1 MMPDSAERL
10 SSALTGRYTI
20 ERKLGEG
27 GMATVYLAEDVK
39 HGRRVALKV
48 LRPELAATLGPDRF
62 LREVRVTANLRHPH
76 VLPLFDSGEA
86 DGFLYYVMPYVE
98 GESLRE
104 RLTRE
109 GDLPIA
115 DAVRIL
121 SEVVDALAEAH
132 RMGVVHRD
140 IKPDNVM
147 LSGRHAAVT
156 DFGVAKAVSDA
167 TGTAATTT
175 IGLTLGTLA
184 YMAPEQALADEHI
197 DHRADIYSVGAMG
210 YEMLTGRPPFPD
222 RTPQQILAAH
232 LTESPTPIAELRDG
246 TPPGLNDILMRC
258 LEKKPADRWQT
269 AHELLSALEP
279 YAAST
284 IGAPPVPP
292 RRRRLFRIAAA
303 ALLSAVLLVAG
314 VELAPVVGSLLAS
327 RSAPSEQH
335 LAVLPL
341 QDIGGDASS
350 RAFADGIVA
359 TLTSALS
366 QLQQFHD
373 SLWVVPTS
381 EVLSHQVRSPDD
393 ANKLFGVNLAVTG
406 NLQKIGT
413 DLRLTLN
420 LINAKTLRQL
430 NSTVIDVAE
439 KGVMA
444 LQGRAVISL
453 LQMLDLQ
460 LDPTSSQ
467 ILAAGNTDDPQ
478 AYQYYAQGRGYV
490 EHRTDPNAVQKAIDA
505 FTLAVQ
511 RDSTYAAAH
520 AGLAQAYWAEYGL
533 TKESDW
539 VAKAVAEAELADSL
553 DDRLAYVLTTLGR
566 VHDGTG
572 HYTDAVEDFKRALAI
587 DPLSYEARQG
597 LATAYEHEGR
607 LDEAEQTYKRAIA
620 MRPDD
625 WSGYDALGVFYF
637 NHARYDD
644 AIVQFKKVTEINPKD
659 YLGFSD
665 LGGMYYM
672 KGMFKQAARMWEK
685 AFALGHQYT
694 VASNLGTLYY
704 VQGNYG
710 KSARAFEEALQI
722 DDHDYVIWGNLADA
736 YNQVP
741 EDTSKASATYARAVQ
756 MAEKARQVNPKD
768 AHLLAQLGHYYAM
781 LEDRAKALDATNEA
795 LALSP
800 NSPYVMYHAGA
811 TNEELGD
818 RKEAV
823 RWLAKAIANGYSRAE
838 IERQPELK
846 ELLASREF
854 AKALADAKK
863 NVGKGGPSR
872 P

>member
-1 MMPDSAERL
+1 VPDSTERL
-10 SSALTGRYTI
+10 SSALAGRYTI

-27 GMATVYLAEDVK
+27 GMATVYLAVDVK
-39 HGRRVALKV
+39 HGRKVALKV
-48 LRPELAATLGPDRF
+48 LRPELAATVGPDRF

-76 VLPLFDSGEA
+76 VLPLFDSGEVG
-86 DGFLYYVMPYVE
+86 GFLYYVMPYIE

-109 GDLPIA
+109 GELPIA

-167 TGTAATTT
+167 SGAAATTT
-175 IGLTLGTLA
+175 TGLTLGTLA
-184 YMAPEQALADEHI
+184 YMAPEQAVADEHI

-210 YEMLTGRPPFPD
+210 YEMLTGRPPFAD
-222 RTPQQILAAH
+222 RAPQQILVAH
-232 LTESPTPIAELRDG
+232 VTESPTPIAELREG
-246 TPPGLNDILMRC
+246 TPRGLNDVLMRC

-284 IGAPPVPP
+284 TGAAPVRP
-292 RRRRLFRIAAA
+292 RRRRLFKVAAA
-303 ALLSAVLLVAG
+303 TLLSAVLVVAG
-314 VELAPVVGSLLAS
+314 VELAPVVRSLLAS
-327 RSAPSEQH
+327 RSTLSEQH

-359 TLTSALS
+359 TLTSELS

-406 NLQKIGT
+406 SLQKIGT

-420 LINAKTLRQL
+420 LIDAKTLRQL
-430 NSTVIDVAE
+430 NSAVIDVAE
-439 KGVMA
+439 MGVMA
-444 LQGRAVISL
+444 LQGKAVISL

-460 LDPTSSQ
+460 LDPTSSRM
-467 ILAAGNTDDPQ
+467 LEAGNTDDPQ
-478 AYQYYAQGRGYV
+478 AYEYYAQGRGYV
-490 EHRTDPNAVQKAIDA
+490 EHRTDPNEVQKAMDA
-505 FTLAVQ
+505 FTFAVQ

-520 AGLAQAYWAEYGL
+520 AGLAQAYWAEYRL
-533 TKESDW
+533 TKNTDW
-539 VAKAVAEAELADSL
+539 APKAVAEAELANRL
-553 DDRLAYVLTTLGR
+553 DNRLAYVLTTLGR

-572 HYTDAVEDFKRALAI
+572 RYTDAVEDYNRALAI
-587 DPLSYEARQG
+587 DPLSYEARGG

-625 WSGYDALGVFYF
+625 WSGYSALGVFYF

-644 AIVQFKKVTEINPKD
+644 GIVQFKKVIELNPKD
-659 YLGFSD
+659 YLGFTN
-665 LGGMYYM
+665 LGVMYYM
-672 KGMFKQAARMWEK
+672 KGMFKQATSMFEK
-685 AFALGHQYT
+685 SFALGHQYF

-704 VQGNYG
+704 VQGEYA
-710 KSARAFEEALQI
+710 KSARYFEQALQL
-722 DDHDYVIWGNLADA
+722 DNHDYVVWGNLADA
-736 YNQVP
+736 YIQVP
-741 EDTSKASATYARAVQ
+741 GDSSKASAAYSHAIELADS
-756 MAEKARQVNPKD
+756 ARQVNPKD
-768 AHLLAQLGHYYAM
+768 AHLLAELGHYYAM
-781 LEDRAKALDATNEA
+781 LKDRARALDATNR
-795 LALSP
+795 ALSL
-800 NSPYVMYHAGA
+800 SPESPVVMYHAGA

-823 RWLAKAIANGYSRAE
+823 QWLARAIASGYSRAE

-846 ELLASREF
+846 NLLASPEF
-854 AKALADAKK
+854 AKALSEAEKS
-863 NVGKGGPSR
+863 VGKGGPSR

>member
-1 MMPDSAERL
+1 MPDLPPRLTAALSDRYRLER
-10 SSALTGRYTI
+10 
-20 ERKLGEG
+20 ELGVG
-27 GMATVYLAEDVK
+27 GMATVYLAEDLR
-39 HGRRVALKV
+39 HHRRVAIKV
-48 LRPELAATLGPDRF
+48 LKPDLAAALGPDRF

-104 RLTRE
+104 RLTRD
-109 GDLPIA
+109 GKLPIA

-121 SEVVDALAEAH
+121 SEVADALAEAH

-147 LSGRHAAVT
+147 LSGRHASVT

-167 TGTAATTT
+167 TGPAATTT
-175 IGLTLGTLA
+175 TGLTLGTLA
-184 YMAPEQALADEHI
+184 YMAPEQAVADEHI

-210 YEMLTGRPPFPD
+210 YEMLTGRPPFAD
-222 RTPQQILAAH
+222 RAPQQILVAH
-232 LTESPTPIAELRDG
+232 VTEIPTPIVELREE
-246 TPPGLNDILMRC
+246 TPPGLNDALMRC

-279 YAAST
+279 HT
-284 IGAPPVPP
+284 VPTTGAIPVRR

-303 ALLSAVLLVAG
+303 TVLSAVLIAAG
-314 VELAPVVGSLLAS
+314 IELAPVVRSLLAP

-373 SLWVVPTS
+373 SLWVIPTS
-381 EVLSHQVRSPDD
+381 EVVSHQVHSPDD

-406 NLQKIGT
+406 SLQKIGAT
-413 DLRLTLN
+413 LRLTLN
-420 LINAKTLRQL
+420 LIDAATLRQL
-430 NSTVIDVAE
+430 NSAVIDVAE
-439 KGVMA
+439 KDVMA
-444 LQGRAVISL
+444 LQGKAVISL
-453 LQMLDLQ
+453 LQMLDVQ
-460 LDPTSSQ
+460 LDPTSSGM
-467 ILAAGNTDDPQ
+467 LAAGNTDDPR
-478 AYQYYAQGRGYV
+478 AYEYYAQGRGYI
-490 EHRTDPNAVQKAIDA
+490 EHRTDPNEVQKALDA

-520 AGLAQAYWAEYGL
+520 AGLAQAYWAEYRL
-533 TKESDW
+533 SKENDWATK
-539 VAKAVAEAELADSL
+539 AIAEAELADSL

-572 HYTDAVEDFKRALAI
+572 RYTDAVEDFKRALAI
-587 DPLSYEARQG
+587 DPLSYEARGG

-607 LDEAEQTYKRAIA
+607 LDDAEQTYKRAIA

-625 WSGYDALGVFYF
+625 WSGYTALGVFYF

-704 VQGNYG
+704 VEGDFG

-736 YNQVP
+736 YTQVP
-741 EDTSKASATYARAVQ
+741 EDTSKASATYTRAVQ

-768 AHLLAQLGHYYAM
+768 ARLLAQIGHYYAM
-781 LEDRAKALDATNEA
+781 LKDRAKALDVTNEA

-811 TNEELGD
+811 THEELGD
-818 RKEAV
+818 REEAIQ
-823 RWLAKAIANGYSRAE
+823 WLAKAIANGYSRAE

-846 ELLASREF
+846 NVLASPEF
-854 AKALADAKK
+854 TKALSDAEK
-863 NVGKGGPSR
+863 NVSKGGPSG